1 MGFQLPTSTGD
12 RRISEPSTELIVQ
25 CYLIIQLS
33 NWYPHPCKNT
43 LESRLSFSHMLVFW
57 RLLFVWSS
65 FPSPCQDLVQLRS
78 CCRRLQ
84 AELTA
89 SRCLS
94 EPEPGAVFFTKPRL
108 FFFVKFW
115 TDWSDVSFIFS
126 NMLFGENPSDSRRI
140 LPTLTW
146 ILVLVMD
153 SPTYVQHDSWQ
164 AAKESGS
171 RSDWWYGPCCLHWCV
186 QSIEPSWGSPEN
198 IDDLVMIWCPCW

>member
-25 CYLIIQLS
+25 CYLIIPLS

-65 FPSPCQDLVQLRS
+65 FPSPGQDLVQLRS

-108 FFFVKFW
+108 FFFGEVLNGLIRCELHFFEYVVWWESKWFK
-115 TDWSDVSFIFS
+115 TDSSNFNLDFGAGHAFSDV
-126 NMLFGENPSDSRRI
+126 R
-140 LPTLTW
+140 
-146 ILVLVMD
+146 
-153 SPTYVQHDSWQ
+153 QHWQ
-164 AAKESGS
+164 AAKETDS

-198 IDDLVMIWCPCW
+198 VDDLVMIWCPCW